1 MIEEAI
7 REFIRGSSN
16 VTAATTVIFGSFD
29 AAFLA
34 VLANSINGSSPCT
47 CGRWTLTFV

>member
-1 MIEEAI
+1 MIEGAK

-16 VTAATTVIFGSFD
+16 VTAATTVIVGSFD

-34 VLANSINGSSPCT
+34 VLANSINGSSPCA
-47 CGRWTLTFV
+47 CGSRTLTFV